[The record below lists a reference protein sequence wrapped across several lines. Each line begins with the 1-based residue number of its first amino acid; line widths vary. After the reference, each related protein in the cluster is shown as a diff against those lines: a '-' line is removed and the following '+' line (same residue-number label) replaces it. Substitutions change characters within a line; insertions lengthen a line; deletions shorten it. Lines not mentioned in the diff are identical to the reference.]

1 MNYLCYLFLSHLPL
15 VLEEKRFID
24 GKDQTCLV
32 IPAESNQIKKGKR
45 GDWLMILRLAELPPN
60 YKSQTHCVQ
69 LVYLTSEY
77 IQRYNANGIHD
88 RTVRMGRV
96 YEHDRTPSKKLDRRN
111 ISTNIVCDG
120 TISLSDIPKEKI
132 YQSPY
137 NRRRYISD
145 LTFRSLNQDSTIY
158 TGCIC
163 IDDIPNE
170 LIKMEYATGKKF
182 INVRFKQLAI
192 IDTYM
197 NTHQLVVKTDHGT
210 EIEIGRFREWS
221 RVSDSQNPNQESFPF
236 PAQNNPHTPFS
247 IDGIKY

>member
-24 GKDQTCLV
+24 GKEQTCLV

-45 GDWLMILRLAELPPN
+45 GNWLMILRLAELPPN

-69 LVYLTSEY
+69 LVYLTPEY
-77 IQRYNANGIHD
+77 IQRYKSNGIHEL
-88 RTVRMGRV
+88 TERMGRV
-96 YEHDRTPSKKLDRRN
+96 YEHDRTPAKKLDRRN
-111 ISTNIVCDG
+111 GATDIVCDG

-132 YQSPY
+132 FLSPD
-137 NRRRYISD
+137 NRRRYVSD
-145 LTFRSLNQDSTIY
+145 LIFRSLNQDSTIY

-163 IDDIPNE
+163 IDDIPPE
-170 LIKMEYATGKKF
+170 LIKTEYTTGKRI

-221 RVSDSQNPNQESFPF
+221 RVPDPQNPDPKPIQP
-236 PAQNNPHTPFS
+236 PVRNNPQTPFS
-247 IDGIKY
+247 IDGVKY